1 MLQAMTDTTAPG
13 RTCPLHY
20 HYGPAVFRQPPAPDL
35 AALDVL
41 DPDDPFGHVER
52 VLAEMGPGGAV
63 GEALRLANDD
73 RATDDITVVV
83 VRRDA

>member
-1 MLQAMTDTTAPG
+1 EPG
-13 RTCPLHY
+13 DAFICCSDGL
-20 HYGPAVFRQPPAPDL
+20 
-35 AALDVL
+35 LDVL

-83 VRRDA
+83 VRRDS